1 MFFFYIL
8 MKKQLYE
15 LILSISF
22 FFFPEKDKGYHATET
37 GHIDLDFYV
46 ELKLKKE
53 SHILRLLTL

>member
-15 LILSISF
+15 LILSIS